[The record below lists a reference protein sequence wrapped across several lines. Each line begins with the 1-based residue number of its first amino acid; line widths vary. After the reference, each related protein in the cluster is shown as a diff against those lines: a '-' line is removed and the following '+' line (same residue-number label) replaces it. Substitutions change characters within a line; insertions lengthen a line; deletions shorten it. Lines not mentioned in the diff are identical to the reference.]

1 MNPETQNTINK
12 PVGVST
18 EEPHKKERE
27 SQDLDKDSLICEE
40 EYQAASDQETKN
52 EQNISSQPIESL
64 INGTKNI

>member
-12 PVGVST
+12 LPVGVST

-40 EYQAASDQETKN
+40 EYQAASD
-52 EQNISSQPIESL
+52 
-64 INGTKNI
+64 